1 MQTKAP
7 DRFAN
12 GNQSFLSMK
21 PACLLNSL
29 AFKIFLVIPKYI
41 SLII

>member
-7 DRFAN
+7 DRFTQ
-12 GNQSFLSMK
+12 GNQSFLGIK
-21 PACLLNSL
+21 AACLLNSL
-29 AFKIFLVIPKYI
+29 ALKIFLVIPKYI